1 MTKPFYLQ
9 GGWLNSTSILLLIPA
24 SYVIIISLLKFELG
38 INEPFDTSAP
48 ILESW
53 GIKEGPG
60 FNISSLLVFGPMLAI
75 LLSAIQVLTIKWKFS
90 KDNWEFNIQVR
101 KKALPLTIVLFG
113 MLVLFTLGWFFV
125 D

>member
-9 GGWLNSTSILLLIPA
+9 SGWLNSTSILLVIPA

-38 INEPFDTSAP
+38 VNEPFDTSAP

-60 FNISSLLVFGPMLAI
+60 FNISSLIVFGPMLAI
-75 LLSAIQVLTIKWKFS
+75 LLSTIQVLTIKWKFS

-101 KKALPLTIVLFG
+101 KKALPITIILLG